1 MEDNVSISNAEMK
14 VMGKIWEKKEMV
26 TVQDMLDVLNEEGE
40 EWAYQ
45 TVATFLKRL
54 EAKNIL
60 ASTKKGNKLCYYP
73 LVSKEQYEKREARG
87 FVKNKFRGSLKEFL
101 VAFSGSDSMDEKDI
115 KDLKEWLHEFDD

>member
-87 FVKNKFRGSLKEFL
+87 FVKSKFSIKICPLFKYFDCFL
-101 VAFSGSDSMDEKDI
+101 CSKCSCI
-115 KDLKEWLHEFDD
+115 KFTVIKRK

>member
-26 TVQDMLDVLNEEGE
+26 TVQDMVDILNEEGE

-54 EAKNIL
+54 EAKKIL
-60 ASTKKGNKLCYYP
+60 SSTKKGNKLCYYP
-73 LVSKEQYEKREARG
+73 LVASVYKGIHIKTT
-87 FVKNKFRGSLKEFL
+87 KNGLPTY
-101 VAFSGSDSMDEKDI
+101 
-115 KDLKEWLHEFDD
+115 

>member
-14 VMGKIWEKKEMV
+14 VMEKIWEKKEMV
-26 TVQDMLDVLNEEGE
+26 TVQEMVDILNEEGE

-54 EAKNIL
+54 EAKKVL
-60 ASTKKGNKLCYYP
+60 ASTKKGNKLCYYS
-73 LVSKEQYEKREARG
+73 LVSKDQYEKKEARG
-87 FVKNKFRGSLKEFL
+87 FVKSKFGGSLKDFL
-101 VAFSGSDSMDEKDI
+101 VAFSGSDSLDDKDL